1 MLLKDVPTAQN
12 IEDTEERI
20 HSFIHRTPVFTSSQ
34 INEMLGLKVYFKAEN
49 LQKVGAFKMRG
60 ACNAVLSLT
69 KEQLKKGVATHSSG
83 NHAQALA
90 LAAKLCEIPAYIVM
104 PQNAP
109 EVKVA
114 AVKQYGAEVIFCE
127 STLAARESSLKD
139 VISKT
144 GATFV
149 HPYDNYDVI
158 AGQATAAKELIE
170 DTDHLSSIFAPI
182 GGGGLMSG
190 TLLASQYFGHKIPV
204 YGAEPTGADDAYRS
218 WKAGKI
224 IPMEYPSTIADGLRT
239 SVGQR
244 NFPIIQKYIK
254 DIITVTDDEIIA
266 AMKLVFQYLKLVVE
280 PSGAVPFAALIKA
293 REQLKGKKAGVILCG
308 GNVDLTKLPF

>member
-1 MLLKDVPTAQN
+1 MHLKDIPTEQD
-12 IEDTEERI
+12 IEKAEERI
-20 HSFIHRTPVFTSSQ
+20 QHYIHRTPIFTSGQ
-34 INEMLGLKVYFKAEN
+34 INEILGLKVYFKAEN

-60 ACNAVLSLT
+60 AANAVLSLN
-69 KEQLKKGVATHSSG
+69 KKQLNKGVATHSSG

-90 LAAKLCEIPAYIVM
+90 LAAKLSGISAYIVM

-109 EVKVA
+109 QVKVD

-127 STLAARESSLKD
+127 SNLAARESTLND
-139 VISKT
+139 VINKT

-170 DTDHLSSIFAPI
+170 DTDHLNGIFAPI

-190 TLLASQYFGHKIPV
+190 TLLSSQYFGNKIPV
-204 YGAEPTGADDAYRS
+204 YGAEPEGADDAFRS

-224 IPMEYPSTIADGLRT
+224 IPMENPNTIADGLRT

-244 NFPIIQKYIK
+244 NFPIIQKYVK
-254 DIITVTDDEIIA
+254 DIITVNEEDIVS
-266 AMKLVFQYLKLVVE
+266 AMKMVFQYLKLVVE
-280 PSGAVPFAALIKA
+280 PSGAVPFASLIKA
-293 REQLKGKKAGVILCG
+293 KGRFKNKKIGVILCG